1 MKKKTSS
8 LWDAGQAGFKRK
20 RIALQHLYN
29 LSFHLKNLEKEEE
42 IKSNLSRRKKTINRG
57 NQQNRKKR
65 NNREKS
71 TKPKSFSLR
80 KAIRLISF

>member
-1 MKKKTSS
+1 MKKKKTSS

-57 NQQNRKKR
+57 NQQNRKKETTEKNQR
-65 NNREKS
+65 NQN
-71 TKPKSFSLR
+71 PFH
-80 KAIRLISF
+80 